1 EITITGRTG
10 LRAKDYDQLVVAV
23 PHLGNSLPIVGAV
36 VAGPVGAA
44 AGLAVQG
51 LLGSGLNHV
60 AVRRYRVT
68 GTWDN
73 PVMTLVDKSEEQL
86 KPPLAE
92 PVPVPGSATSV
103 MPPLAVPAPAS
114 SAGSH

>member
-1 EITITGRTG
+1 
-10 LRAKDYDQLVVAV
+10 
-23 PHLGNSLPIVGAV
+23 V

-73 PVMTLVDKSEEQL
+73 PVMTLVGKSEMEI

-92 PVPVPGSATSV
+92 PVTLPASAASV
-103 MPPLAVPAPAS
+103 VPPLVAPAPAS
-114 SAGSH
+114 SAGNH